1 MGLQVCLFAVQLWNT
16 RVCFFV
22 SCSRTLKVCCW
33 VLSISCHGALLILR
47 NRNHCGKQSGLSRA
61 KKHEN
66 NPSECAKLL
75 KEQPEMQGILLNPC
89 LLTCPFFYMYISNFE
104 CQILQCILRWQAL
117 LSASR
122 VLGKCK
128 THSAVAASVRQNWM
142 PIIA

>member
-16 RVCFFV
+16 RLCFFV

-33 VLSISCHGALLILR
+33 VPSISCHGALLILR
-47 NRNHCGKQSGLSRA
+47 NRNHCGKQTGLSRA
-61 KKHEN
+61 KNMKITLQNVQSCWKN
-66 NPSECAKLL
+66 NPRCR
-75 KEQPEMQGILLNPC
+75 GFY
-89 LLTCPFFYMYISNFE
+89 LTFVWLPCPFSMYISNFE